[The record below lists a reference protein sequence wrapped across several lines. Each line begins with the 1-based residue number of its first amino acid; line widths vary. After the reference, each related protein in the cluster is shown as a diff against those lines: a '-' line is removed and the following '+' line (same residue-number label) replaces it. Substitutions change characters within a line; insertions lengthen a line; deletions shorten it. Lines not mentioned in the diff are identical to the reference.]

1 MLKRIYNYIT
11 NFANYI
17 TIGAIQTVTEA
28 YIPEN
33 KKSGFLLKL
42 WNNKVA
48 PFHRNVLEHRHLQFE
63 IVLFKSGHGIYTTN
77 SGTHDIEAG
86 DIFVFP
92 SNEQHCITDI
102 LDGEDFKFM
111 NIHFEPQYVISSK
124 SGFSP
129 ENSNVCFSHN
139 RYFCNR
145 LPRNNP
151 HTEKIK
157 SLILEIEQ
165 EFEQKSAEFELMI
178 HNKIYE
184 ILVVLVRNLN
194 YGGEK
199 AVTPEE
205 YRKIKTVRK
214 VMDYVNQHLSEELTL
229 SILAEFSDLSPN
241 YLSAMFKSTVGV
253 SLWDYITSRRIE
265 HACVLLKDRSDLT
278 MLEIAEL
285 CGFNNSANF
294 NKTFRKITGMTPR
307 DYRRHGEYIG

>member
-1 MLKRIYNYIT
+1 MVI
-11 NFANYI
+11 
-17 TIGAIQTVTEA
+17 TVTEA
-28 YIPEN
+28 YIPES

-48 PFHRNVLEHRHLQFE
+48 PFHRNVIEHRHLQFE
-63 IVLFKSGHGIYTTN
+63 IVLFKSGNGIYTTK
-77 SGTHDIEAG
+77 SGTYDIKAG

-102 LDGEDFKFM
+102 LGDQDFKFM

-139 RYFCNR
+139 ERFCNR
-145 LPRNNP
+145 LPRGNP

-157 SLILEIEQ
+157 SLLLEIEQ
-165 EFEQKSAEFELMI
+165 EFEQKNAELELMV

-184 ILVVLVRNLN
+184 ILVILVRSLDF
-194 YGGEK
+194 GGEK
-199 AVTPEE
+199 EVTPEE

-214 VMDYVNQHLSEELTL
+214 VMDYVNQNLSEELTL
-229 SILAEFSDLSPN
+229 LQIANHSDLSPN
-241 YLSAMFKSTVGV
+241 YLSSMFKSTVGV
-253 SLWDYITSRRIE
+253 SLWDYVNSRRTE
-265 HACVLLKDRSDLT
+265 RACVLLKDRNDLT
-278 MLEIAEL
+278 MLEIADL

-294 NKTFRKITGMTPR
+294 NKTFRRVMGMTPS
-307 DYRRHGEYIG
+307 DYRRLGEYIG